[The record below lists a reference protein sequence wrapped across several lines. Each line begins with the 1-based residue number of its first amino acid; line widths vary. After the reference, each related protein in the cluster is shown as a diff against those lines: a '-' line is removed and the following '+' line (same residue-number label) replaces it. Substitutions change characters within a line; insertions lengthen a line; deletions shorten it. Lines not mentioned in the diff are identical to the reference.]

1 MKPSTRPTTPE
12 RTLMTTNSTDWL
24 FNWNDKDT
32 GDETC
37 AYCGNSEPGDGWFER
52 APDFRIC
59 SAECSENY

>member
-1 MKPSTRPTTPE
+1 MA
-12 RTLMTTNSTDWL
+12 TNSTDWL

-52 APDFRIC
+52 APGFRIC